1 MGTLV
6 VPVRPTKLK
15 APSVTFHVPGRR
27 GGSWQPAAVQ
37 PAWSPRTM
45 SFCVLLPSDVSP
57 GLLHSGHVYKTNSS
71 ESVAYWRPA
80 AATKHAAN
88 GEASTHGADIGGACR
103 GAHRRLS
110 HSPVCVHMGAR
121 GVTWEAAAV
130 RAAEARAAAAAGR
143 VQ

>member
-1 MGTLV
+1 MGH
-6 VPVRPTKLK
+6 RGW
-15 APSVTFHVPGRR
+15 SV
-27 GGSWQPAAVQ
+27 GSVAAAVAEGDEGGARPVLCAGWHARRA
-37 PAWSPRTM
+37 PASLAAL
-45 SFCVLLPSDVSP
+45 VLLLHEF
-57 GLLHSGHVYKTNSS
+57 GCAWLLMPP
-71 ESVAYWRPA
+71 WRPA